1 MNLRLIVYLVVLRN
15 LKANIYKVYA
25 LQNYKKKKEKKEQK
39 QQQKSNDHF
48 HIYVT
53 HKGKFMSVSGQAEE
67 GKGDMIIGH
76 FVLEGVYYVYG

>member
-1 MNLRLIVYLVVLRN
+1 MLCKIIRRR
-15 LKANIYKVYA
+15 
-25 LQNYKKKKEKKEQK
+25 KKKKRKNNNKKVMIT
-39 QQQKSNDHF
+39 F
-48 HIYVT
+48 IYMFT